1 MYWSK
6 VMPVANRSG
15 VTALGLSSIVAS
27 PGAHSSTSLR
37 SRRGFDYFD
46 YVVRPATICAP
57 GRRRRTSGDVRTFE
71 ELLPPPRMSHG
82 RSMRVSSTQI
92 GTPRPSRTSTTR
104 RSTSSTALL
113 ALPAEVDGEGTTNV
127 PSARMASS
135 LGDKFST
142 LHEIVRAARNN
153 LAPGPWDYLIG
164 GAETE
169 TTLRRNRQALDA
181 IAFRPRVLRD
191 VSKIDATSTL
201 FGRPVRLPLMLAPI
215 GSIETF
221 AEGGG
226 ATAAKASEE
235 FGVPQMLSSVCN
247 PGLEAVAAAANN
259 FRIFQLYVR
268 GDDAWVDD
276 WVRRAVDH
284 GYAAFCLTVDTASY
298 SRRERDLARRFVK
311 PWRTR
316 AGGFE
321 FQAGLSWD
329 HVKRFKDTH
338 AIPLVL
344 KGIATAE
351 DAALAVDHGVEGV
364 YVSNHGGRQLDH
376 GRGAVEVLPEV
387 VRAVGGRATVVV
399 DGGFVRGTD
408 VVKAIALGAQS
419 VGIGRLACCGLAAA
433 GQAGLVRVLELL
445 DDEIRIAMAL
455 LGVDRLAALDPSY
468 LHPATPVGPPR
479 ATSAVPLPDEDGY

>member
-1 MYWSK
+1 
-6 VMPVANRSG
+6 
-15 VTALGLSSIVAS
+15 
-27 PGAHSSTSLR
+27 
-37 SRRGFDYFD
+37 
-46 YVVRPATICAP
+46 
-57 GRRRRTSGDVRTFE
+57 
-71 ELLPPPRMSHG
+71 
-82 RSMRVSSTQI
+82 
-92 GTPRPSRTSTTR
+92 
-104 RSTSSTALL
+104 
-113 ALPAEVDGEGTTNV
+113 
-127 PSARMASS
+127 MASS

-169 TTLRRNRQALDA
+169 TTLRRNRQALDSV
-181 IAFRPRVLRD
+181 AFRPRVLRD
-191 VSKIDATSTL
+191 VSKVDATSTL

-268 GDDAWVDD
+268 GDD
-276 WVRRAVDH
+276 
-284 GYAAFCLTVDTASY
+284 
-298 SRRERDLARRFVK
+298 
-311 PWRTR
+311 PW
-316 AGGFE
+316 G
-321 FQAGLSWD
+321 D
-329 HVKRFKDTH
+329 
-338 AIPLVL
+338 P
-344 KGIATAE
+344 
-351 DAALAVDHGVEGV
+351 
-364 YVSNHGGRQLDH
+364 H

-419 VGIGRLACCGLAAA
+419 VRIGRLACCGLAAA

-455 LGVDRLAALDPSY
+455 LGVDRLAAPDPSY
-468 LHPATPVGPPR
+468 LHPATPARPPR
-479 ATSAVPLPDEDGY
+479 ATSALPPLDEDGY

>member
-1 MYWSK
+1 MY
-6 VMPVANRSG
+6 
-15 VTALGLSSIVAS
+15 L
-27 PGAHSSTSLR
+27 
-37 SRRGFDYFD
+37 
-46 YVVRPATICAP
+46 RPAMATN
-57 GRRRRTSGDVRTFE
+57 
-71 ELLPPPRMSHG
+71 
-82 RSMRVSSTQI
+82 
-92 GTPRPSRTSTTR
+92 
-104 RSTSSTALL
+104 
-113 ALPAEVDGEGTTNV
+113 PAQQ
-127 PSARMASS
+127 
-135 LGDKFST
+135 FQT

-153 LAPGPWDYLIG
+153 LAPGPWDYLVG

-169 TTLRRNRQALDA
+169 TTLRRNRQALDS
-181 IAFRPRVLRD
+181 IAFRPRVLRN
-191 VSKIDATSTL
+191 VSKTDCTSTL
-201 FGRPVRLPLMLAPI
+201 LGRPTRIPVMLAPI

-226 ATAAKASEE
+226 ATAAKASGE

-247 PGLEAVAAAANN
+247 PGLEAVAAAADN

-276 WVRRAVDH
+276 WVKRALDH
-284 GYAAFCLTVDTASY
+284 GYAAFCLTVDTAVY

-321 FQAGLSWD
+321 FQAGLNWD

-338 AIPLVL
+338 DIPLAL

-351 DAALAVDHGVEGV
+351 DAVLACEHGVEVV

-376 GRGAVEVLPEV
+376 GRGTLEVLPEV
-387 VRAVGGRATVVV
+387 VEAVDGRAAVMV

-408 VVKAIALGAQS
+408 VVKALALGAQC

-445 DDEIRIAMAL
+445 EEEIRTCMGL
-455 LGVDRLAALDPSY
+455 LGANRVAALGGAF
-468 LHPATPVGPPR
+468 LHPATPVN
-479 ATSAVPLPDEDGY
+479 AAHVTSAFPLLHEEGY